1 MKKQIKRLVAAG
13 LMTVLM
19 VSELSALSM
28 PSVMAA
34 STGKVNT
41 SALNLRSGASTSTGI
56 IGVLYKGT
64 SVTITGTSGDWY
76 KVKVNVGGRSK
87 SGYVHSD

>member
-34 STGKVNT
+34 STAEFKK
-41 SALNLRSGASTSTGI
+41 RS
-56 IGVLYKGT
+56 
-64 SVTITGTSGDWY
+64 
-76 KVKVNVGGRSK
+76 
-87 SGYVHSD
+87 VHIDGNHRCFI